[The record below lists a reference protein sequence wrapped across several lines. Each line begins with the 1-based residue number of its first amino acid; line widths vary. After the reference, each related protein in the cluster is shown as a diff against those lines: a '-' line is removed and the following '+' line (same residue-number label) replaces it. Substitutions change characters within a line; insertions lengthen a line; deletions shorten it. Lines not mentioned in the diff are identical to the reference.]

1 MWWGPGIIFFI
12 VTASAVLAVE
22 HVCIRIVPV
31 TDIGAISDFDCSTV
45 DIHLF
50 VRSCLSRKIV
60 NDFEMGGKRFLGVL
74 SGSPIRAISA
84 SHCL

>member
-1 MWWGPGIIFFI
+1 MCGGAQASIFI
-12 VTASAVLAVE
+12 TTASAVLAAE
-22 HVCIRIVPV
+22 HVYQNRSRDRHWSCFRF
-31 TDIGAISDFDCSTV
+31 SDCSTV
-45 DIHLF
+45 YIHLF